1 MWEQSYGTEPLK
13 LLPPVRSPS
22 LRRLLR
28 ADLMSRATVLAAA
41 VANLAELQRLEREDD
56 AGAQATVSILL
67 AEVKM
72 SDEQAAANQE
82 LLAAAALSL
91 STASGE
97 AAAAAMRESA
107 MQSAL
112 DASRQ
117 SASAAATKLEDLMKT
132 VKVELQ
138 QSQEREVELKRQL
151 AASRELGA
159 EAETRAQALGQR
171 LTKPVVRAEPV
182 VRAVGSPMEA
192 PVRDPEPEAPH
203 AAQDPHPDDFNAW
216 AAKLLTDPTWGR
228 ELQGTRQPLPL
239 ITPDKA
245 PLLAQL
251 LANLR
256 GLLACLLPAQPELVE
271 QGVQLALQSL
281 RQPGS
286 HAACA
291 TPFESWLKVSRA
303 TAHACAERVQRT
315 THALHHC
322 ITASHSLT

>member
-1 MWEQSYGTEPLK
+1 M
-13 LLPPVRSPS
+13 
-22 LRRLLR
+22 
-28 ADLMSRATVLAAA
+28 DFMSRTTALAAA
-41 VANLAELQRLEREDD
+41 VANLAELQRLEAE
-56 AGAQATVSILL
+56 GAQATISTLL
-67 AEVKM
+67 DEVKM
-72 SDEQAAANQE
+72 LDKHLAANQE
-82 LLAAAALSL
+82 SLAAAVLSV

-97 AAAAAMRESA
+97 AAAAATRESA
-107 MQSAL
+107 MQSAF

-117 SASAAATKLEDLMKT
+117 SASAATTKLENLVKT

-159 EAETRAQALGQR
+159 EAETRAQALGPR
-171 LTKPVVRAEPV
+171 LTEPV

-192 PVRDPEPEAPH
+192 PVRDPEPEPQPTH
-203 AAQDPHPDDFNAW
+203 AAEDPHPDDFTAW
-216 AAKLLTDPTWGR
+216 AGKLLTDPAWGR
-228 ELQGTRQPLPL
+228 QLQGTKQPLPL

-251 LANLR
+251 LAKLR
-256 GLLACLLPAQPELVE
+256 GLLADHLPAQPKLVE

-281 RQPGS
+281 RQSGS

-291 TPFESWLKVSRA
+291 TPFESWSKVSRA

-315 THALHHC
+315 TQALH
-322 ITASHSLT
+322 TASKGPRHSITLT